1 MTPSYRLMDGAAI
14 LPGTAVA
21 DAEAQ
26 ADFRWNTALV
36 TTSYILSHP
45 SLSRHKRVLE
55 LGAGGGLPSLGCA
68 LAGAKTVLITDYA
81 DASLVENIE
90 YNVESNLGGSEEGR
104 AVKVLGHVWGH
115 DVTPLLECQSE
126 AESAVDDPLPG
137 NVPNFDLVILSDL
150 MFNHSQHAAL
160 MKTLEGTLRGG
171 PVPQFIEGKTPCAL
185 VFFTHHRPWYAKED
199 MAFIEELGKK
209 GWQCDRVAE
218 QYTGAMFEDDPGDE
232 RVRGTVH
239 GFRCWRSSAPR
250 EPQQESEEDKAP
262 ES

>member
-1 MTPSYRLMDGAAI
+1 MPRLT
-14 LPGTAVA
+14 L
-21 DAEAQ
+21 
-26 ADFRWNTALV
+26 RWNTALV

-90 YNVESNLGGSEEGR
+90 YNVESNLGGSEEGK
-104 AVKVLGHVWGH
+104 AVAVQGYVWGH
-115 DVTPLLECQSE
+115 DMRPLLQCQSAAE
-126 AESAVDDPLPG
+126 AAVDDAPSG
-137 NVPNFDLVILSDL
+137 DAANFDLVILSDL
-150 MFNHSQHAAL
+150 MFNHSQHGAL
-160 MKTLEGTLRGG
+160 RKTLEGTLRGP
-171 PVPQFIEGKTPCAL
+171 PVPQFVEGKTPCAL

-199 MAFIEELGKK
+199 MAFISELEKR

-232 RVRGTVH
+232 KVRGTVH

-250 EPQQESEEDKAP
+250 PAPEAEAEAQDKEEDKAP